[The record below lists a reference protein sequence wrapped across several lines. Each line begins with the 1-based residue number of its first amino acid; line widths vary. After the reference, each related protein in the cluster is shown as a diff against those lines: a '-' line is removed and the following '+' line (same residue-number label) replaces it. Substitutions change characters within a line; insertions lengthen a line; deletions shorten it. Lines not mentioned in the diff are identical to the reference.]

1 MVLLNSEQS
10 NVRMMTLIMCKLTK
24 WSILYFKFESIK
36 LCPQMVDHWRQQIE
50 R

>member
-24 WSILYFKFESIK
+24 WSTLKFESIK